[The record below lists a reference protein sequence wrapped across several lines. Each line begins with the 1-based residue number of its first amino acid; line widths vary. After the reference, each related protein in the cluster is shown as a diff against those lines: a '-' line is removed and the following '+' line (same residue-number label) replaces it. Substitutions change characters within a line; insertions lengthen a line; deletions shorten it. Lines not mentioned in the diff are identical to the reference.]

1 MNLRMSRR
9 ESRRSTRPHAPQQRR
24 RRFGLGSLA
33 GRLVLLFGAPLVVAQ
48 VLMIQEIDSRR
59 TTVAQAEAL
68 SDDIS
73 LMAAVS
79 SLSAPAAIEEMVSRG
94 LDELDHLGLDRS
106 LLAETIGI
114 DYLPWLGQARAGLD
128 AGFDQLVAL
137 HGTRVLADGRTVGEH
152 VDEVRIEVGAR
163 RAELDTLTSSTDTI
177 DAAMHHVADLIDTL
191 ATSARPLEAVESN
204 GLLVDLTED
213 SSMLLQVL
221 RAVATE
227 SRVTAAVLGATTGE
241 VNTDDA
247 LLAAGASEYA
257 LTAFGNHLLDP
268 EWMAGWAALTD
279 SPEVQAYEELR
290 PTLRSVL
297 GARDATRTDS
307 VQPLIVE
314 NPDFVR
320 TIADVL
326 QTSFGRLQVYG
337 GFAATFFD
345 GALHRADVY
354 GYDAG
359 LQVQAFTVLFLT
371 VTVVGLAFLAIT
383 LLTTVRP
390 INRLTRRAMLLG
402 RGEVDPA
409 PLPLVG
415 PSDVRAVTATFN
427 QVTDVLA
434 SFDHQL
440 RRMSS
445 GDAFDADDQVSLPGE
460 LGASLRAQV
469 NHLTS
474 MNRRLRASESLAR
487 SIVDTAAD
495 AIWTLDIH
503 GRILSV
509 NEAGAQMLLISA
521 DDQYGH
527 QLSGLF
533 GVNAPVASLQG
544 ELEFERTDGARLHVL
559 VSHSV
564 VPADPFPLHAVFVR
578 DISERK
584 RFEQQLAHQAR
595 HDALTGLPN
604 RLAALEHLERAIRR
618 HTQYVGGEERHV
630 AVLFIDLDGFK
641 SINDSRGHAAG
652 DLVLREVGH
661 RLRTTLRNS
670 EFVARLGGDEFLAV
684 VEDIP
689 RTAAEAM
696 AERIIIEL
704 SQPFQSDDELFA
716 VSASVGVAIADRPGV
731 DGLELVREA
740 DVAVY
745 HAKARGRARAVL
757 FDESLQAEV
766 EANAAIEVAL
776 RQGIADGELELHYQP
791 VLDLATSTVWGVE
804 ALVRWNRRGHGQ
816 VPPDRFIP
824 VAERSTL
831 IIDLEKWVLHDACRT
846 LARWQADP
854 ALRHQHM
861 AVNVSGRHLV
871 EGDLLATVTEVL
883 EITGADPRGL
893 EIEITETH
901 LLADFERANEIL
913 TVLRRRGISVAVD
926 DFGTGYSSMGY
937 LRQLEIDTL
946 KIDRMFIARVTDAG
960 YDRTIVEVLVQ
971 LGRTLGLDIV
981 AEGVE
986 TRDQLAFLQ
995 GSGCGRAQGY
1005 LVAKPMPIDALTRWF
1020 RDRAV
1025 EVDAV
1030 EVPAAAGGRR
1040 R

>member
-1 MNLRMSRR
+1 MTSR
-9 ESRRSTRPHAPQQRR
+9 AVR

-33 GRLVLLFGAPLVVAQ
+33 CRLLLLFGAPLVVAQ
-48 VLMIQEIDSRR
+48 VLLVEEIGDRR
-59 TTVAQAEAL
+59 SAVAQADDL
-68 SDDIS
+68 SDDIG

-79 SLSAPAAIEEMVSRG
+79 ELSAPAAIEQMVSFG
-94 LDELDHLGLDRS
+94 LDELDHLGLDRAV
-106 LLAETIGI
+106 LGETIGI
-114 DYLPWLGQARAGLD
+114 DYLPWLADARTRFDAALD
-128 AGFDQLVAL
+128 RLVTGD
-137 HGTRVLADGRTVGEH
+137 GTRLVGGRTVADRVTEL
-152 VDEVRIEVGAR
+152 
-163 RAELDTLTSSTDTI
+163 RAELAARRTELDTITSSR
-177 DAAMHHVADLIDTL
+177 DTL
-191 ATSARPLEAVESN
+191 AVAMNHVVELIDLLAGEARPGVADGTNGQLVSMTDEA
-204 GLLVDLTED
+204 
-213 SSMLLQVL
+213 SMLLHVL
-221 RAVATE
+221 RTVATE
-227 SRVTAAVLGATTGE
+227 SRITASVLGASDGTL
-241 VNTDDA
+241 VTDDA
-247 LLAAGASEYA
+247 LLAAGASEFA
-257 LTAFGNHLLDP
+257 VTEFARHVGDA
-268 EWMAGWAALTD
+268 EWAGAW
-279 SPEVQAYEELR
+279 YELANGSAVAKYDGMR
-290 PTLRSVL
+290 PTMRSAL
-297 GARDATRTDS
+297 GARDATRG
-307 VQPLIVE
+307 QGIEPLIVAD
-314 NPDFVR
+314 PDFVR

-326 QTSFGRLQVYG
+326 HTTFDRLNAYHD
-337 GFAATFFD
+337 FAQSYFQLAV
-345 GALHRADVY
+345 GRADAY
-354 GYDAG
+354 ADDAT
-359 LQVQAFTVLFLT
+359 LQVQAFTALLLT
-371 VTVVGLAFLAIT
+371 VTVVGLGFLAIT

-390 INRLTRRAMLLG
+390 ISRLTRRAMQLG

-415 PSDVRAVTATFN
+415 PSDVRSVTETFN
-427 QVTDVLA
+427 QMTGVLS

-440 RRMSS
+440 RRLSS
-445 GDAFDADDQVSLPGE
+445 GDTFDAVDAAMVPGE

-469 NHLTS
+469 THLST
-474 MNRRLRASESLAR
+474 MNRRLQASESLAR
-487 SIVDTAAD
+487 AIVDTAAD

-509 NEAGAQMLLISA
+509 NDAGAKMLLIPF
-521 DDQYGH
+521 DEQYGH
-527 QLSGLF
+527 QLGGLL
-533 GVNAPVASLQG
+533 GISAPVASLQG
-544 ELEFERTDGARLHVL
+544 ELEFQRSDGARLHVL

-584 RFEQQLAHQAR
+584 RFEQQLAYQAR

-604 RLAALEHLERAIRR
+604 RLAALEHLERAIHR
-618 HTQYVGGEERHV
+618 HGFTGGTTGRDV

-661 RLRTTLRNS
+661 RLRSSLRNS

-689 RTAAEAM
+689 RSAAEAM

-704 SQPFQSDDELFA
+704 SQPFQSDDELFV
-716 VSASVGVAIADRPGV
+716 VSASVGVAIADRFGI

-745 HAKARGRARAVL
+745 HAKAQGRARAVV

-804 ALVRWNRRGHGQ
+804 ALVRWNRKGHGQ
-816 VPPDRFIP
+816 IPPDRFIP

-831 IIDLEKWVLHDACRT
+831 IIDLEKWVLHAACRT

-854 ALRHQHM
+854 ALCHQRM

-871 EGDLLATVTEVL
+871 EGDLLSTVTEVL
-883 EITGADPRGL
+883 HVTGADPHGL

-901 LLADFERANEIL
+901 LLADFERANDVL

-995 GSGCGRAQGY
+995 NSGCGRAQGY
-1005 LVAKPMPIDALTRWF
+1005 LVARPMPIDALTRWF

-1025 EVDAV
+1025 AADAV
-1030 EVPAAAGGRR
+1030 ALPAAHAASHN
-1040 R
+1040 